1 MLNHW
6 LVVPIVVLAF
16 LLMSLGVGL
25 WAGRSAGFSTADHV
39 VAGRNF
45 GSLLVFFVSVGEI
58 YSAVS
63 FLGQPGWAYQHGV
76 GMLLPVG
83 TLIPLMAFWLGP
95 RIWEAGKRS
104 GSITQAQFFGS
115 QFGSQGLRA
124 LTAVIALTGLVPYAA
139 VQIMGGGYIFSV
151 TTEGHIPFWCGA
163 LLAFAVVAI
172 YVYHGGLRAISWV
185 AVLKGSFMAL
195 LGVYIVHRVLE
206 SSYGGVRGMF
216 TKLASESPAYL
227 TLPGPQHLVTYTF
240 WSTSLLVSILAF
252 YMWPHL
258 FVNFFAARS
267 PQVIRRQAIFLP
279 LYSLVGFIFLLIGFA
294 GILALP
300 SIRPDTVMVGM
311 VIRVVPRW
319 LVALF
324 CAGALS
330 ASMVT
335 GAACSLAAAA
345 TLGNDLIQP
354 WLRLSDVNLRK
365 LIQMLVFFVIAAA
378 YIIALLQPSTIVYM
392 ILTAYGFT
400 VQLFPLTLVAL
411 YRPNVTT
418 EGAICGVGLGFALV
432 ALFVF
437 GRLSSP
443 YGIHPGVFGLAVNVA
458 AMLVV
463 SRFMRPRRAVVTGTS
478 SNLDRRHDKQE
489 LKNGSQQCT
498 HAAMS

>member
-1 MLNHW
+1 MLDHW

-25 WAGRSAGFSTADHV
+25 WAARTRVFSTADHV
-39 VAGRNF
+39 VAGRSF
-45 GSLLVFFVSVGEI
+45 GSVLVFFVSVGEI

-63 FLGQPGWAYQHGV
+63 FLGQPGWAYRHGV

-83 TLIPLMAFWLGP
+83 TLIPLIAFWLGP
-95 RIWEAGKRS
+95 KIWEAGKRS

-115 QFGSQGLRA
+115 QFGSQRLRA
-124 LTAVIALTGLVPYAA
+124 LAAVIALTGLVPYTA

-151 TTEGHIPFWCGA
+151 TTDGHIPFWCGG

-172 YVYHGGLRAISWV
+172 YVYQGGLRAISWV
-185 AVLKGSFMAL
+185 AVLKGSFMAV
-195 LGVYIVHRVLE
+195 LGVYIVHRVLGG
-206 SSYGGVRGMF
+206 SYGGVRGMF
-216 TKLASESPAYL
+216 AKLASESPEHL

-267 PQVIRRQAIFLP
+267 AQVIRKQAIFLP
-279 LYSLVGFIFLLIGFA
+279 LYSVVGFMFLLVGFA

-300 SIRPDTVMVGM
+300 SIRPDTVMVEM
-311 VIRVVPRW
+311 VMRVVPRW

-354 WLRLSDVNLRK
+354 WLRLSDVKLRK
-365 LIQMLVFFVIAAA
+365 LIQILVFFVIGAA
-378 YIIALLQPSTIVYM
+378 YVIALMQPSTIVYM

-400 VQLFPLTLVAL
+400 VQLFPLTLAAL
-411 YRPNVTT
+411 YHRNVTAA
-418 EGAICGVGLGFALV
+418 GAISGVALGFALV
-432 ALFVF
+432 AFFVF

-443 YGIHPGVFGLAVNVA
+443 YGIHPGVFGLAVNIP
-458 AMLVV
+458 AMLVI
-463 SRFMRPRRAVVTGTS
+463 SRFTGPRREVVTGTS
-478 SNLDRRHDKQE
+478 NNLDRLHDKQE
-489 LKNGSQQCT
+489 MKDRSQQCT

>member
-16 LLMSLGVGL
+16 LLVSLGVGL
-25 WAGRSAGFSTADHV
+25 WAGRTRVLSTADHV
-39 VAGRNF
+39 VAGRSF

-95 RIWEAGKRS
+95 KIWEVGRKS

-124 LTAVIALTGLVPYAA
+124 LAAVIALTGLIPYTA
-139 VQIMGGGYIFSV
+139 VQIMAGGYIFTV
-151 TTEGHIPFWCGA
+151 TTEGHIPFWCGG

-185 AVLKGSFMAL
+185 AVLKGSFMAV
-195 LGVYIVHRVLE
+195 LGVYIVHRVLG
-206 SSYGGVRGMF
+206 SYYGGVRGMF
-216 TKLASESPAYL
+216 GKLASDSPAHL

-267 PQVIRRQAIFLP
+267 AQVIRKQAIFLP
-279 LYSLVGFIFLLIGFA
+279 LYSLVGFMFLLVGFA

-300 SIRPDTVMVGM
+300 SIKPDTVMVVM
-311 VIRVVPRW
+311 VMRVVPRW

-345 TLGNDLIQP
+345 TLGNDLVQP
-354 WLRLSDVNLRK
+354 WLRLSDLKLRK

-378 YIIALLQPSTIVYM
+378 YILALLQPSTIVYM

-400 VQLFPLTLVAL
+400 VQLFPLTLAAL
-411 YRPNVTT
+411 YRRNVTT
-418 EGAICGVGLGFALV
+418 SGAIAGVALGFALV
-432 ALFVF
+432 AVFVF
-437 GRLSSP
+437 GRLSPP
-443 YGIHPGVFGLAVNVA
+443 YGIHPGVFGLAVNVP

-463 SRFMRPRRAVVTGTS
+463 SRFTKPRRAAGS
-478 SNLDRRHDKQE
+478 SSSDNLDRRFAKQE
-489 LKNGSQQCT
+489 IKNGSQQCT